1 MAKTSSLPQVIFPLQ
16 VCSVQTAALFT
27 SFEAQKIDR
36 FIETPVPT
44 MALHSGHLIKR
55 RDILFHLSSF
65 LLYNSQLY
73 QSENSFLAMLSWKP
87 RADVKAKTLFSCL
100 FSILRLF

>member
-1 MAKTSSLPQVIFPLQ
+1 MAKTSSLPQVIFVLH

-36 FIETPVPT
+36 VIETPVST

-55 RDILFHLSSF
+55 LGMFFTSLSYF
-65 LLYNSQLY
+65 LLL
-73 QSENSFLAMLSWKP
+73 
-87 RADVKAKTLFSCL
+87 C
-100 FSILRLF
+100 